1 MNKTESRRKLLKS
14 ITAGAGAIA
23 AGKSIP
29 ESWSRPLVQSVILPA
44 HAATSMRSFSG
55 PVRRGNP

>member
-23 AGKSIP
+23 AGKIIP